1 MKKGLVIAGS
11 ILSAVCLIVALVS
24 LFAAIGF
31 EPESDNILH
40 DTRTDGTTYSFEDGD
55 SFVLQV
61 YAIGSVNCE
70 DFTVSVIGP
79 DDQSYEYF
87 EPVCDE
93 VFDTNEYTYLGD
105 LSISES
111 GTYEI
116 EATGDIVIT
125 NANSIGIGGIV
136 SIVSCGCCFIGL
148 ILLIVG
154 LVTGKPKPQVMMVQ
168 PDGTVMAVQGQFVQQ
183 TPMSDQVSN
192 QPQQMVDHSQQNIP
206 QETSLEEY
214 SFEQRND
221 WE

>member
-1 MKKGLVIAGS
+1 MKVLINS
-11 ILSAVCLIVALVS
+11 IVLLILAYGC
-24 LFAAIGF
+24 GF
-31 EPESDNILH
+31 KI
-40 DTRTDGTTYSFEDGD
+40 
-55 SFVLQV
+55 
-61 YAIGSVNCE
+61 VNQSE
-70 DFTVSVIGP
+70 LIDF
-79 DDQSYEYF
+79 Y
-87 EPVCDE
+87 
-93 VFDTNEYTYLGD
+93 
-105 LSISES
+105 ISQ
-111 GTYEI
+111 I

-192 QPQQMVDHSQQNIP
+192 QPQQMVAHSQQNVP

-214 SFEQRND
+214 SFEQKND